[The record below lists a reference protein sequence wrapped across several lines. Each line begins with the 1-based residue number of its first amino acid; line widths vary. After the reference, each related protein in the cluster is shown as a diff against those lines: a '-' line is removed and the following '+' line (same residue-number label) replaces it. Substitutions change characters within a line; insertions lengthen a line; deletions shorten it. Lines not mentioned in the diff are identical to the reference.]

1 MIEDTKHRAILLFV
15 RYPIK
20 GKVKTRLETHL
31 SQDEILSLYKCFV
44 EDILASLR
52 KCGFPV
58 TICFLPPERETEM
71 KAWLG
76 AASAYVPQTGKDLG
90 QRMLNAFMQAFTSET
105 SPVDRAI
112 LIGSDVPD
120 LDPGILDQAFDCLS
134 NNDMALGPANDGGYY
149 LIGAANGIP
158 DVFEQIAWG
167 SDKVLEQTV
176 ERLERSDTRFA
187 LLPPWYD
194 VDDRQSL
201 VRLSRELSESSGHDR
216 HLDVLRE
223 EVGLIETAD
232 RH

>member
-149 LIGAANGIP
+149 LIGFNRHTFLQHLFDGISWGTGR
-158 DVFEQIAWG
+158 VFKETMQKIEHAGMKVHVLPQWRDIDHYDDLE
-167 SDKVLEQTV
+167 SFYRRARDKELAHLKTVQYLQTMMTW
-176 ERLERSDTRFA
+176 RR
-187 LLPPWYD
+187 
-194 VDDRQSL
+194 
-201 VRLSRELSESSGHDR
+201 
-216 HLDVLRE
+216 
-223 EVGLIETAD
+223 
-232 RH
+232 